1 MSIRWNVNKTRTS
14 HILSWLMIYLHLQHF
29 CLRTGSG
36 TLWLEMSKTTDISEY
51 QLSESLCSSPN
62 STPTSKHQTNPLN
75 IDSRDT
81 SNIFTHSPP
90 LSHVSNGIKGT
101 PTLLLEEHG
110 MRFQLTPCLVIHDV
124 LLSWKHVANSMTS
137 FISVLQTAPLS

>member
-1 MSIRWNVNKTRTS
+1 MIKTCIS
-14 HILSWLMIYLHLQHF
+14 PISSWLHLQHF
-29 CLRTGSG
+29 CLRTFSG
-36 TLWLEMSKTTDISEY
+36 TLWLETSKTVVISEY

-62 STPTSKHQTNPLN
+62 STDTSKHQNNPLN
-75 IDSRDT
+75 IDSQDA

-101 PTLLLEEHG
+101 ATLLLEEHG
-110 MRFQLTPCLVIHDV
+110 MYFQLIPCLVIHDV